1 MTNMKN
7 SLTLLFLAFFAMPQ
21 LSQAQVK
28 LSGTLSGRNENPANT
43 STATGKFEGIFDPWS
58 RVIAFRVE
66 FAGLT
71 ANVTG
76 AHFHSA
82 PAGTNGPV
90 VVDFISQGFPVG
102 VRSGEYVKVLTL
114 TEAQAVDLMTGN
126 LYVNIHNAT
135 FPGGEIRAQIQYGV
149 QANPTPVPISARISG
164 TQEVP
169 ANTSTAS
176 GTLEGIFDPFS
187 RVIAFRFE
195 YSGLTANATASHFH
209 IGAAGANGSVSVDF
223 VSQGFQAGSRSGE
236 YVKVITLTQ
245 AQADALIAGNM
256 YVNIHNASFPGG
268 EIRGQLNYNRP
279 LNRASLPVRG
289 TFSGAQEVPANTS
302 AATGT
307 VVGSYETQSGLLAI
321 KVTYSGLT
329 ANATLAHIHR
339 APAGTNGPVQIDF
352 APLGFTF
359 GAQSGTFS
367 KIILLTSTQATDLL
381 AGNLYVNIHNANFPG
396 GEIRA
401 QLNASTSNLSVP
413 SQGNESKLASN
424 VAVSLYPNP
433 AKDYVFLNL
442 GINDSPVNVE
452 LFDIQGRLISASKSA
467 EPLMK
472 WDASSLT
479 NGLYFFRIQ
488 KGQQVEMHKWMKN

>member
-1 MTNMKN
+1 MKN
-7 SLTLLFLAFFAMPQ
+7 LITLVCLAFFAAPH
-21 LSQAQVK
+21 LSTAQVK
-28 LSGTLSGRNENPANT
+28 LSATLSGLNEVPANA

-82 PAGTNGPV
+82 PSGVNGPV
-90 VVDFISQGFPVG
+90 VVNFGSQGFPLG
-102 VRSGEYVKVLTL
+102 VKSGEYVKVLTL

-126 LYVNIHNAT
+126 LYVNIHNAS
-135 FPGGEIRAQIQYGV
+135 FPGGEIRAQIQYG
-149 QANPTPVPISARISG
+149 APATTSPFPISARMSG

-169 ANTSTAS
+169 ANSSTAK

-195 YSGLTANATASHFH
+195 YSGLTANATAAHFH
-209 IGAAGANGSVSVDF
+209 IAAAGSNGPVSVDF
-223 VSQGFQAGSRSGE
+223 VSQGFQTGNKAGE

-245 AQADALIAGNM
+245 AQADALIAGRL

-268 EIRGQLNYNRP
+268 EIRGQLNYNQP
-279 LNRASLPVRG
+279 LNRASVPVRG
-289 TFSGAQEVPANTS
+289 TLSGAQEVPVNAS

-329 ANATLAHIHR
+329 ANASAAHIHR
-339 APAGTNGPVQIDF
+339 APAGVNGPVQIDF
-352 APLGFTF
+352 GALGFTF

-367 KIILLTSTQATDLL
+367 KIIHLTPTQSADLL
-381 AGNLYVNIHNANFPG
+381 AGNLYVNIHNASFPG

-401 QLNASTSNLSVP
+401 QLNASSSIINTPAQGSSN
-413 SQGNESKLASN
+413 KLASN
-424 VAVSLYPNP
+424 LAVSLYPNP
-433 AKDYVFLNL
+433 SKDFVYLNL
-442 GINDSPVNVE
+442 GNNDSAVNVE
-452 LFDIQGRLISASKSA
+452 LFDIQGRLISATKTS
-467 EPLMK
+467 EEFLK
-472 WDASSLT
+472 WDATSLS
-479 NGLYFFRIQ
+479 NGMYFFRIR
-488 KGQQVEMHKWMKN
+488 KGQDVEMRKWLKN